1 MPTVEEFIERFCQ
14 DGEEDT
20 VGENLTLNRGPA
32 RPEDL
37 DAMQASIPDGTVTLS
52 QWGFGDDVQRIWIN
66 PHYPFYAAFSALSHS
81 IHVWRYPSRCPFFG
95 TWMRLPSFSARAPST
110 GSRTF
115 LTS

>member
-37 DAMQASIPDGTVTLS
+37 DAMQASIPDGTIPITPRS
-52 QWGFGDDVQRIWIN
+52 SEIM
-66 PHYPFYAAFSALSHS
+66 
-81 IHVWRYPSRCPFFG
+81 G
-95 TWMRLPSFSARAPST
+95 T
-110 GSRTF
+110 SRTAC
-115 LTS
+115 L